1 LWFKIKIYVNI
12 RTINNM
18 PRGRPVG
25 ITAGTD
31 TEKKRLNRERVARHK
46 AKVAN
51 EVEMI
56 GNDLIDCEDEKKVL
70 NAKVKNLTTMLKNC
84 DTQVASILKDVKN
97 MGAKKPKVP
106 IATKMA
112 SASVIVGALRGK
124 IARNKMKAM

>member
-1 LWFKIKIYVNI
+1 
-12 RTINNM
+12 M

>member
-1 LWFKIKIYVNI
+1 
-12 RTINNM
+12 M

-25 ITAGTD
+25 TTVGAD
-31 TEKKRLNRERVARHK
+31 TEKKRLNRERVNRHK

-84 DTQVASILKDVKN
+84 DSQVASILKDVKN
-97 MGAKKPKVP
+97 MGAKKPKAP
-106 IATKMA
+106 TSTKMA
-112 SASVIVGALRGK
+112 AATTIAGALRGK
-124 IARNKMKAM
+124 IARNKMKAQEKQATFDILLR